1 MCDAATSSALLLVG
15 TESMLLPAVAGWLDC
30 AAWLGG
36 ASSTAAGAAIDVEA
50 AFKACNMVTVALAL
64 PSAASA

>member
-1 MCDAATSSALLLVG
+1 MCDAAKTSALLVVG

-36 ASSTAAGAAIDVEA
+36 ALSTAAGAATDVEA
-50 AFKACNMVTVALAL
+50 AFKACNMATVAL